1 MNHLRLEII
10 PSIDLHPTLK
20 KDIKDWL
27 ISEFIDDEDETIWS
41 NVDWHIL
48 GWLDNKLIS
57 HIDILER
64 IVIVGGD
71 KIPIAGIGGVVT
83 KLEWRGRGI
92 ASRLMREANRF
103 MAHEMAIEFGL
114 LMCDQKRVSFYQE
127 LGWELVENTLVYDQP
142 SGEEI
147 FGDQVMIYP
156 IKGRKFPVGKIDV
169 RGYPW

>member
-1 MNHLRLEII
+1 MKQLRIEII
-10 PSIDLHPTLK
+10 PSIELHPTLK

-27 ISEFIDDEDETIWS
+27 ISEFIEDEDETIWS

-64 IVIVGGD
+64 IVLVGGD

-83 KLEWRGRGI
+83 KLESRGKGI
-92 ASRLMREANRF
+92 ASRLMRDANRF
-103 MAHEMAIEFGL
+103 MAHEMDIEFGL